1 MQLEQLRL
9 GFLCSHNGSTMQAIV
24 EACVEGRLSA
34 KPAVVISNNS
44 GSFAVQRAKQMGI
57 PSFHLSS
64 KAYPK
69 TARLDQKISETLANH
84 NVNLVILAG
93 YMRLLGPIT
102 LGRYKNRILNT
113 HPSLLPNFGGKGM
126 YGKFVHE
133 AVLASENSVTGATIH
148 LVNEQYDKGAII
160 AQVEIPILD
169 GDSTESLMERVRQQE
184 RKLYVTTLQ
193 QIANGHILLD

>member
-1 MQLEQLRL
+1 MVNNRNIRL
-9 GFLCSHNGSTMQAIV
+9 GFLASHNGSTMQAIV
-24 EACVEGRLSA
+24 EACIEGRLSA

-44 GSFAVQRAKQMGI
+44 GSFAIQRAKQMGI

-69 TARLDQKISETLANH
+69 TTRLDQKISETLANH

-113 HPSLLPNFGGKGM
+113 HPSLLPNFGGR
-126 YGKFVHE
+126 FD
-133 AVLASENSVTGATIH
+133 T
-148 LVNEQYDKGAII
+148 
-160 AQVEIPILD
+160 
-169 GDSTESLMERVRQQE
+169 
-184 RKLYVTTLQ
+184 
-193 QIANGHILLD
+193 

>member
-24 EACVEGRLSA
+24 EACVEGRLNA

-44 GSFAVQRAKQMGI
+44 GSFAIQRAKQMGI
-57 PSFHLSS
+57 PSFHLGS
-64 KAYPK
+64 KTYPK
-69 TARLDQKISETLANH
+69 TARLDQKISETLVNH

-133 AVLASENSVTGATIH
+133 AVLASEDSVTGATIH

-169 GDSTESLMERVRQQE
+169 GDSTESLMDRVKQHE